1 MTDKN
6 MDNKCQTLL
15 NDYLSH
21 WPSSHN
27 DYDQKRFVSFAIEAN
42 RKGEPFPLEAFQ
54 ESKVDERTTE
64 WCLAAFRV
72 VGYTLEV
79 LDE

>member
-1 MTDKN
+1 
-6 MDNKCQTLL
+6 MDNECQTLL

-27 DYDQKRFVSFAIEAN
+27 DYAQKRFVRFAIEAN
-42 RKGEPFPLEAFQ
+42 RKGEPFPMEAFN
-54 ESKVDERTTE
+54 EANVNDRATE
-64 WCLAAFRV
+64 WCLTAFRV

-79 LDE
+79 LDERP